1 MSGPEA
7 VLLFQLGPRIF
18 ASRPAAVAR
27 IAGADEPF
35 AEVLDGSCLGRA
47 WSPARRLVV
56 RGDDGVEA
64 ALAVDQ
70 VLGLREVEPGALRA
84 IPPLAEGLLST
95 RAVAGLV
102 LLDDAPTP
110 IIDLLTLIRE
120 RRQPAPVDAR
130 SPDA

>member
-1 MSGPEA
+1 MSGPLA

-18 ASRPAAVAR
+18 ASRPSGVAR
-27 IAGADEPF
+27 IAGAGEPF
-35 AEVLDGSCLGRA
+35 PELLEGSCLGSP

-56 RGDDGVEA
+56 RGEDGGEA

-70 VLGLREVEPGALRA
+70 VLGLREVDPAAVRPL
-84 IPPLAEGLLST
+84 PPLAEGLLST
-95 RAVAGLV
+95 HAVAGLV

-110 IIDLLTLIRE
+110 LIDLPTLFRE
-120 RRQPAPVDAR
+120 QRQPAPADAR

>member
-1 MSGPEA
+1 MTGPQA

-18 ASRPAAVAR
+18 ASRPAGVAR

-35 AEVLDGSCLGRA
+35 PELLEGSCLGHSWA
-47 WSPARRLVV
+47 AARRLVV
-56 RGDDGVEA
+56 RGDDGGEA

-70 VLGLREVEPGALRA
+70 VLGVREVDPGALRPL
-84 IPPLAEGLLST
+84 PPLAQGLLST

-110 IIDLLTLIRE
+110 LIDLPTLIRE
-120 RRQPAPVDAR
+120 QRQPAPADAR